1 MKKVF
6 ISILWKLM
14 FLVSVTSYS
23 VTAVGLVW
31 ITNTWPPSS
40 EFDKLS
46 FFQQINNDGGENSH
60 YYWANQFSF
69 KGNGGGYMGLQTRGV
84 GSGGVGIRGINY
96 SIWTATGWE
105 GSNCGSFDGGE
116 GKGVQCQTEMSWKTG
131 HTYQLD
137 VSKNGNIVTGT
148 VTDLMDGTSIEIG
161 KIIVPANFGKLIGS
175 SGFVEEYGGQ
185 VRGSCY
191 ALGAQSSVF
200 RNPLGDSTIVAKQ
213 STDQSNNAH
222 GICGDAYVVHAA
234 CNDTE
239 CLNTVSNLGW
249 IASPDVPQV
258 PITNGQTIT
267 QKEIAQLLDSQG
279 LVAIRLFDGKLAPDI
294 YFPDAVNYDWKSI
307 FIDHRAGQ
315 TTLLHFNN
323 KEQRVEKGQ
332 QIMFMSKGGLWE
344 VVK

>member
-14 FLVSVTSYS
+14 FLVSITSYS
-23 VTAVGLVW
+23 VTAVGLIGVGH
-31 ITNTWPPSS
+31 TWPPSR

-46 FFQQINNDGGENSH
+46 FFQQINNDGGEKSH
-60 YYWANQFSF
+60 YYWANQFFF

-84 GSGGVGIRGINY
+84 GPGGVGVRGINY

-105 GSNCGSFDGGE
+105 GSNCGSFDGSE

-148 VTDLMDGTSIEIG
+148 VTDLMDGTSLEIG

-175 SGFVEEYGGQ
+175 SGFVEAYSTE
-185 VRGSCY
+185 VPRGCY
-191 ALGAQSSVF
+191 ALEAQSSVF
-200 RNPLGDSTIVAKQ
+200 RNPLGDSIIEAKQ
-213 STDQSNNAH
+213 SSNVY
-222 GICGDAYVVHAA
+222 GICGDSYVAHAA
-234 CNDTE
+234 CNNTE
-239 CLNTVSNLGW
+239 CLNTISNLGGV
-249 IASPDVPQV
+249 ASPESPQV
-258 PITNGQTIT
+258 PITNGQNIT
-267 QKEIAQLLDSQG
+267 QQNIAQLLNSKN
-279 LVAIRLFDGKLAPDI
+279 LVAIRSFDGKWAPHI
-294 YFPDAVNYDWKSI
+294 YFPDAVNYQSKLI

-332 QIMFMSKGGLWE
+332 QIMFMSNGRLWE
-344 VVK
+344 VGK

>member
-6 ISILWKLM
+6 ISILLRLM

-23 VTAVGLVW
+23 INAVGL
-31 ITNTWPPSS
+31 IFIGHTWPPSS

-46 FFQQINNDGGENSH
+46 FFQQVNNAGDENSH
-60 YYWANQFSF
+60 YFWTSQFSF
-69 KGNGGGYMGLQTRGV
+69 KGNGGGYIGLQTRGA
-84 GSGGVGIRGINY
+84 GTGGVGVRGVNY
-96 SIWTATGWE
+96 SIWTATAWE
-105 GSNCGSFDGGE
+105 GSNCDYFDGSE
-116 GKGVQCQTEMSWKTG
+116 GKGVQCQTDMSWKTG
-131 HTYQLD
+131 HTYQFD

-161 KIIVPANFGKLIGS
+161 KIKVPTNFGKLNGS

-200 RNPLGDSTIVAKQ
+200 RNPLGDSTVVAKQ
-213 STDQSNNAH
+213 STVTY
-222 GICGDAYVVHAA
+222 GFCKDAYVVHAA

-249 IASPDVPQV
+249 IASSEVPQV

-267 QKEIAQLLDSQG
+267 QKEIAQLLDSKN
-279 LVAIRLFDGKLAPDI
+279 LVAIRLFDGKWAPDI
-294 YFPDAVNYDWKSI
+294 YFPDAVNYDWNSI

-315 TTLLHFNN
+315 ATLLHFNN
-323 KEQRVEKGQ
+323 KEQRVDKGQ